1 LAKIKGKMKK
11 VLFFLSVLAFVSCS
25 QENSRHNNKIVCKNS
40 NWKRF
45 DNVEFKF
52 PVKTTDTLDYD
63 MVLTYN
69 VKKFHP
75 AVFPVNITFYTPNG
89 EVRSKDYPLRLV
101 NYRTNKRAG
110 EIIGDTVIFTQH
122 IRSGMTYGKPGELKI
137 VFENKNT
144 KTETPG
150 IISLEL
156 LVKKSNKK

>member
-1 LAKIKGKMKK
+1 MKK
-11 VLFFLSVLAFVSCS
+11 VLFFLVVLAFVSCS
-25 QENSRHNNKIVCKNS
+25 QENARFNNKVVFKDS

-52 PVKTTDTLDYD
+52 PVKTTDTLDFD
-63 MVLTYN
+63 MILTYN
-69 VKKFHP
+69 KKKFHP
-75 AVFPVNITFYTPNG
+75 STFPVNITFYTPSD
-89 EVRSKDYPLRLV
+89 EIRSKDYRLRLYD
-101 NYRTNKRAG
+101 YRMKKSIG
-110 EIIGDTVIFTQH
+110 EVKGDTVIFTQH